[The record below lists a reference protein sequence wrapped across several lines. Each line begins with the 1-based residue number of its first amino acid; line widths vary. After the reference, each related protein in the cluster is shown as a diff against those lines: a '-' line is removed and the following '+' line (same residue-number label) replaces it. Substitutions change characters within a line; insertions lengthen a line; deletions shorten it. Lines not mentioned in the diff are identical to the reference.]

1 MKLPQRT
8 KTHSKPKSSQSL
20 EGRYQVE
27 INGLNHQGQGVTKV
41 QGKTVFVEG
50 AIPGDQAL
58 IQIYKDE
65 TQLAYARTIELLQK
79 SKDRVEPFCRYFGE
93 CGGCRLQMQAPS
105 AQVAC
110 KESNL
115 IEQLKRHL
123 DCRKMTVE
131 LAFQAQTQHYRRRA
145 KMVLVK
151 DKTDKAPRLGF
162 KAFHSDTVI
171 DIEDCPI
178 LTEGL
183 NQALPSIRFELLPKA
198 SRQARDVFLLETAQ
212 GSWVTSD
219 VYQSRP
225 TDDSPYY
232 QIDNLKLEFEAQGF
246 IQVHAE
252 VNHALVQ
259 QAINWLAPQ
268 SHERVLDLFCGVGNF
283 TLPLAQKAGL
293 VVGVE
298 GDQSAL
304 NHAKMNAQTNGL
316 TNIELYQ
323 TDLFKTPDYQA
334 WWSQAFD
341 AILLDPGR
349 LGAKTLSEQLGR
361 FEAKRIVYVS
371 CQSATLIRDL
381 QSLQTQGY
389 RLKRVQV
396 FDMFPHTDHF
406 ETLVLL
412 EKKFIN

>member
-20 EGRYQVE
+20 QGRFQVE
-27 INGLNHQGQGVTKV
+27 ITGLNHQGQGVTKI

-50 AIPGDQAL
+50 AIPGDQAM
-58 IQIYKDE
+58 IQISKDDA
-65 TQLAYARTIELLQK
+65 QLAHARTVDLLQK

-93 CGGCRLQMQAPS
+93 CGGCRLQMQTPS

-115 IEQLKRHL
+115 VEQLKRHL
-123 DCRKMTVE
+123 DCRKLTVE
-131 LAFQAQTQHYRRRA
+131 PPFQAQTQHYRRRA

-151 DKTDKAPRLGF
+151 DKTDKTPRLGF
-162 KAFHSDTVI
+162 KTFHSDTVI

-183 NQALPSIRFELLPKA
+183 NRALSSIRFELLPKA
-198 SRQARDVFLLETAQ
+198 SRQARDVFLLETEQ
-212 GSWVTSD
+212 GVWVTSD
-219 VYQSRP
+219 IYQSRP
-225 TDDSPYY
+225 NNATPYY
-232 QIDNLKLEFEAQGF
+232 QVENLKLEFESQGF
-246 IQVHAE
+246 IQVHGE
-252 VNHALVQ
+252 VNRALVQ

-268 SHERVLDLFCGVGNF
+268 GDERVLDLFCGVGNF
-283 TLPLAQKAGL
+283 TLPLAQKASL
-293 VVGVE
+293 MVGVE
-298 GDQSAL
+298 GDQLAL

-323 TDLFKTPDYQA
+323 TDLFKTPDHQA
-334 WWSQAFD
+334 WWSQTFD
-341 AILLDPGR
+341 AVLLDPGR
-349 LGAKTLSEQLGR
+349 LGAKTLCEQLGR

-389 RLKRVQV
+389 RLKRAQV

-412 EKKFIN
+412 ERRA